1 LRTIDLPASAD
12 GAHEGDISMS
22 ERKAFLSELAAE
34 RRLSAEEVWQAAESR
49 LDWPISKGM
58 NTAHEASDRWARDRS
73 RVAMIV
79 VHPGGRREVWT
90 YAELSRASNQLATAW
105 QEAGLRRGDR
115 VAGLV
120 GSQAEA
126 FITALAAWRAG
137 MVYMPLFAGFG
148 ASGLAQRLTGGGP
161 KAVVVDARYREA
173 LAGAFGVMQSQPLVY
188 AITGAGGRGLVRG
201 DFSFWHELERHET
214 ATEMAVTSA
223 DEAATLIYTSG
234 TTGAPKGCVQPHSL
248 PLTIQMFIR
257 HTFALQ
263 PGDMLF
269 TGAGPG
275 WAYGLYTT
283 GIGPMSLGHPRVLH
297 AGDFDPRAW
306 LDLFESE
313 QVTYVAAA
321 PSAFRRLLEAARR
334 YGMPSCVR
342 GATTAGEP
350 LDAPLAQAW
359 RDLTGSD
366 IQDGYGASESAMV
379 LANMAGP
386 DRPIT
391 PGAISSVV
399 PGFEV
404 ELVDDAGDPQ
414 PEEGILALVRPR
426 YLASTG
432 YRDGD
437 DLWAAR
443 WRGDKFLTGDVFRRD
458 GAGRYWFVG
467 RSDDLIVTSG
477 YNVGPSEVE
486 AIILAN
492 PGVAEAAVVAAPDPD
507 RGSVVRAVVV
517 PAGTVSR
524 EELAQQL
531 RAQVRDALGRHA
543 YPRIVDFVDE
553 LPKTETGKIRR
564 NLLRGSR

>member
-1 LRTIDLPASAD
+1 
-12 GAHEGDISMS
+12 MS
-22 ERKAFLSELAAE
+22 EHSAFFSELAAE
-34 RRLSAEEVWQAAESR
+34 RRLPVDEVWRVAESR

-58 NTAHEASDRWARDRS
+58 NTAHEASDRWARDRG

-79 VHPGGRREVWT
+79 VHPGGRRKVWT

-105 QEAGLRRGDR
+105 RQEGLRRGDC

-126 FITALAAWRAG
+126 FIAALAAWRAG

-148 ASGLAQRLTGGGP
+148 ASGLAQRLTGGEP
-161 KAVVVDARYREA
+161 KAVVVDARYRGA
-173 LAGAFGVMQSQPLVY
+173 LADAFEGTRLRPLVY
-188 AITGAGGRGLVRG
+188 TVGGAGGRGIMRG
-201 DFSFWHELERHET
+201 DFSFWHELERHEADT
-214 ATEMAVTSA
+214 DMAVTSP

-269 TGAGPG
+269 TGASPG
-275 WAYGLYTT
+275 WSYGLYTT
-283 GIGPMSLGHPRVLH
+283 GIGPMSLGHPRVLY
-297 AGDFDPRAW
+297 AGDFDPKAW

-321 PSAFRRLLEAARR
+321 PSAFRRLIGAARR
-334 YGMPSCVR
+334 YGIPSCIR

-350 LDAPLAQAW
+350 LDAPLVQAW

-366 IQDGYGASESAMV
+366 IQDGYGASEAAMI
-379 LANMAGP
+379 LANLARP
-386 DRPIT
+386 DQPVT

-404 ELVDDAGDPQ
+404 ELVDDSGNPQ
-414 PEEGILALVRPR
+414 PREGILALVRPR
-426 YLASTG
+426 YQASTG
-432 YRDGD
+432 YRDAD

-443 WRGDKFLTGDVFRRD
+443 WRGEKFLTGDVFRRD
-458 GAGRYWFVG
+458 DEGRYWFVG

-492 PGVAEAAVVAAPDPD
+492 PGVAEAAVVAALDPD

-517 PAGTVSR
+517 PAGTANR

-531 RAQVRDALGRHA
+531 RAQVREALGRHA

-553 LPKTETGKIRR
+553 LPKTETGKVRR
-564 NLLRGSR
+564 NLLRGPAPSSSAPGERALL

>member
-1 LRTIDLPASAD
+1 MSED
-12 GAHEGDISMS
+12 GAFF
-22 ERKAFLSELAAE
+22 AELAAE
-34 RRLSAEEVWQAAESR
+34 RRLPVDEVWRAAESR

-58 NTAHEASDRWARDRS
+58 NTAHEASDRWARDRA

-90 YAELSRASNQLATAW
+90 YAELSRASSQLATAW
-105 QEAGLRRGDR
+105 QQAGLRRGDC

-126 FITALAAWRAG
+126 FIAALAAWRAG

-148 ASGLAQRLTGGGP
+148 ASGLAQRLTGGEP

-173 LAGAFGVMQSQPLVY
+173 LAGAFESTRLRPLVY
-188 AITGAGGRGLVRG
+188 VVAGARGQGIIRG
-201 DFSFWHELERHET
+201 DFSFWHELERHE
-214 ATEMAVTSA
+214 AAAGMAVTSP

-269 TGAGPG
+269 TGASPG
-275 WAYGLYTT
+275 WSYGLYTT

-321 PSAFRRLLEAARR
+321 PSAFRRLIGAARR
-334 YGMPSCVR
+334 YGIPSCIR

-350 LDAPLAQAW
+350 LDAPLVQAW

-366 IQDGYGASESAMV
+366 IQDGYGASEAAMI
-379 LANMAGP
+379 LANLAHP
-386 DRPIT
+386 DQPVT

-404 ELVDDAGDPQ
+404 ELVDDSGNPQ
-414 PEEGILALVRPR
+414 PREGILALVRPR
-426 YLASTG
+426 YMASTG
-432 YRDGD
+432 YRGAD

-443 WRGDKFLTGDVFRRD
+443 WRGEKFLTGDVFRRD
-458 GAGRYWFVG
+458 DEGRYWFVG

-517 PAGTVSR
+517 AAGTVNR

-531 RAQVRDALGRHA
+531 RAQVREALGRHA
-543 YPRIVDFVDE
+543 YPRIVDFVGE
-553 LPKTETGKIRR
+553 LPKTETGKVRR
-564 NLLRGSR
+564 NLLRGQAPASLAPERLSSQ

>member
-1 LRTIDLPASAD
+1 
-12 GAHEGDISMS
+12 MS
-22 ERKAFLSELAAE
+22 EHTAFFSELAAE
-34 RRLSAEEVWQAAESR
+34 RRLPVDEVWRVAESR

-58 NTAHEASDRWARDRS
+58 NTAHEASDRWAGDRG

-90 YAELSRASNQLATAW
+90 YAELSRASSQLATAW
-105 QEAGLRRGDR
+105 QQEGLRRGDC

-126 FITALAAWRAG
+126 FIAALAAWRAG

-148 ASGLAQRLTGGGP
+148 ASGLAQRLTGGDP
-161 KAVVVDARYREA
+161 KAVVVDARYRGA
-173 LAGAFGVMQSQPLVY
+173 LAGAFEGTHLRPLVY
-188 AITGAGGRGLVRG
+188 TVTGAGGRGIVRG
-201 DFSFWHELERHET
+201 DFSFWHELERHEA
-214 ATEMAVTSA
+214 ATGMAVTSP

-234 TTGAPKGCVQPHSL
+234 TTGPPKGCVQPHSL

-263 PGDMLF
+263 PRDMLF
-269 TGAGPG
+269 TGASPG
-275 WAYGLYTT
+275 WSYGLDTT

-297 AGDFDPRAW
+297 AGDFDPKAW

-321 PSAFRRLLEAARR
+321 PSAFRRLIVAARR
-334 YGMPSCVR
+334 YGIPPCIR

-350 LDAPLAQAW
+350 LDAPLVQAW

-366 IQDGYGASESAMV
+366 IQDGYGVSEAAMI
-379 LANMAGP
+379 LANLARP
-386 DRPIT
+386 DRPVT
-391 PGAISSVV
+391 PGAISSVA

-404 ELVDDAGDPQ
+404 ELVDDSGNPQ
-414 PEEGILALVRPR
+414 PQEGILALVRPR
-426 YLASTG
+426 YMASTG
-432 YRDGD
+432 YRDAD

-443 WRGDKFLTGDVFRRD
+443 WRGEKFLTGDVFRRD
-458 GAGRYWFVG
+458 AEGSYWFVG

-517 PAGTVSR
+517 PAGTVNR

-531 RAQVRDALGRHA
+531 RAQVREALGRHA

-553 LPKTETGKIRR
+553 LPKTETGQIRR
-564 NLLRGSR
+564 NLLRRPASASSAPEQLSSQ